1 MIGVFGADM
10 AEMQV
15 HLTLMLVVSIILI
28 TAQVRPFD
36 GSKRF
41 LLHALEMASLMA
53 TFLTLWAGSIFN
65 TLPKCEDPL
74 KGEGFTLPW
83 CDALS
88 IIVGLIDIGMF
99 ITFIVCFLYLKATTK
114 NGENSSNGNGA
125 TGVERNCCVQKVAD
139 CIYALERQ
147 RVLRMTPEEQQLR
160 ARSRTVDARN
170 SVTAINPVINIEMV
184 AVEMSSSNDGEV
196 QAEEETFDASHCN
209 PMTVNTSAS
218 ASKENVKRCRL

>member
-15 HLTLMLVVSIILI
+15 HLTSMLVVSIILI

-36 GSKRF
+36 GSKSF

-99 ITFIVCFLYLKATTK
+99 ITFIVCFLYLKATAK

-170 SVTAINPVINIEMV
+170 SVTAIKNKSYWNFNNLSAKDPVALNLFSQKDLKEAIEK
-184 AVEMSSSNDGEV
+184 
-196 QAEEETFDASHCN
+196 AERRIKREKKI
-209 PMTVNTSAS
+209 
-218 ASKENVKRCRL
+218 KEKLKQSQ

>member
-15 HLTLMLVVSIILI
+15 HLTSMLVVSIILI

-36 GSKRF
+36 GSKSF

-114 NGENSSNGNGA
+114 NEENSGNGA
-125 TGVERNCCVQKVAD
+125 TGMERNCCVQKVAD

-170 SVTAINPVINIEMV
+170 AVTTINPVTHVEMV

-218 ASKENVKRCRL
+218 ASKENVKPCRL